1 MKKNLNKT
9 MAMAM
14 ALTIVGS
21 TAAYAATTTK
31 MEKLEKAQEVT
42 AEKQEAEE
50 KSTETAEKETAIAA
64 TVSVSY
70 ITQSGK
76 VMGVE
81 DTEDGNKVV
90 TIENKDGG
98 LRFVVAPT
106 TVIVDSVSKD
116 VITVDKLTKDMQ
128 VSVVYDANSPVGMSM
143 PPYLGNVAAVVAN
156 ADKGNVSVGVFNDE
170 LVNEA
175 EKLQL
180 NVEKETK
187 VLTTL
192 GTKSILGAED
202 IKGKHAVVFYGAT
215 TKSIPAQTTPDLVL
229 LLEQQDVQPVEEVKD
244 AKVVAEPEAKEVKS
258 VALREG
264 AVAKGYTV
272 TWKGKTEPVVLEKD
286 GKVSKITLGSKDYV
300 IEEDMVLTASMAA
313 ELKDGV
319 LYVSSEV
326 MDNLK

>member
-14 ALTIVGS
+14 ALTMVGS

-50 KSTETAEKETAIAA
+50 KTTETAEKETAAEA
-64 TVSVSY
+64 TVSY

-76 VMGVE
+76 VLEVE

-106 TVIVDSVSKD
+106 TVIVDRVSKD

-128 VSVVYDANSPVGMSM
+128 VSVVYDATSPMGMSM

-180 NVEKETK
+180 NVAKETK

-202 IKGKHAVVFYGAT
+202 IKGKHAVVFYDAT

-229 LLEQQDVQPVEEVKD
+229 LLEQQEAQPVETQEVK
-244 AKVVAEPEAKEVKS
+244 AVTEPEPEAKVATS

-272 TWKGKTEPVVLEKD
+272 TWKGKAEPVVLEKD

>member
-31 MEKLEKAQEVT
+31 AEKLEKAQEVT
-42 AEKQEAEE
+42 EEKQEE
-50 KSTETAEKETAIAA
+50 KTTETAEKETEA
-64 TVSVSY
+64 TMAVSY
-70 ITQSGK
+70 ITEVGK
-76 VMGVE
+76 VVEVE

-106 TVIVDSVSKD
+106 TVIVDRVSKG

-128 VSVVYDANSPVGMSM
+128 VSVVYDASSPVGMSM
-143 PPYLGNVAAVVAN
+143 PPYLGNVGAVIAN
-156 ADKGNVSVGVFNDE
+156 ADKGNVSVGTFNDE
-170 LVNEA
+170 LVNEK

-180 NVEKETK
+180 NVAKETK

-202 IKGKHAVVFYGAT
+202 IKGKNAVVFYDAT

-229 LLEQQDVQPVEEVKD
+229 LLEQQDVQQMEMEDVN
-244 AKVVAEPEAKEVKS
+244 VAEEPQAKEVKEVKS
-258 VALREG
+258 VALRES

-300 IEEDMVLTASMAA
+300 IEDDMVLTASMAA